1 MLIKF
6 KILVYIIIITTLVG
20 CNGCSKSAQKL
31 NRTGSERN
39 DTSRSNNRRSN
50 SDTKTV
56 IKMQKKNG
64 VYTIPVELNGQKMSF
79 IFDTGASIISISEKE
94 ADLLMADGTLTE
106 DDIKGT
112 ASFRDA
118 NGDISEGTLVNIKTV
133 KIGDIILK
141 DIEASIV
148 HNTKAPL
155 LLGQSALEN
164 FRKVSVDYGRGELTL
179 E

>member
-1 MLIKF
+1 MKIKYFLIF
-6 KILVYIIIITTLVG
+6 ITIFSLAG

-31 NRTGSERN
+31 NRTRLERP
-39 DTSRSNNRRSN
+39 DTSNRENRNAN
-50 SDTKTV
+50 SSGRTV
-56 IKMQKKNG
+56 IKMQKRNG
-64 VYTIPVELNGQKMSF
+64 VYTIPVELNGQRMNF
-79 IFDTGASIISISEKE
+79 IFDTGASIISISQKE
-94 ADLLMADGTLTE
+94 ADLLMTDGTLTK

-112 ASFRDA
+112 ANFRDA

-133 KIGDIILK
+133 KIGNTILK

-155 LLGQSALEN
+155 LFGQSALEN
-164 FRKVSVDYGRGELTL
+164 FKKVSVDYNKGELIL